1 MNIFK
6 IVGDKVKASN
16 LDFILVTPPY
26 RAIQQ
31 ELFTKE
37 NFDELYD
44 HVTAFSLMSYDF
56 STPQKPGN
64 YLMTYNTR
72 DCLFSIN
79 C

>member
-1 MNIFK
+1 M
-6 IVGDKVKASN
+6 KASN

-26 RAIQQ
+26 RALQQ

-64 YLMTYNTR
+64 YLLVH
-72 DCLFSIN
+72 LFCIDSLNIN
-79 C
+79 FKVRIVRCIG